1 MGRHPGEGR
10 RGARMLAVVPSGGTM
25 RAVLVTAL
33 VCVASG
39 QYGNNNP
46 VIIHNRLSG
55 LIPKPDT
62 ITGCGPECITDPDC
76 GRGLVC
82 QNQRCV
88 EEPDPCQPNPCGP
101 GALCSVTGNGNA
113 ICRCAPGLIPKP
125 DTITGCGPECVRD
138 PDCAQ
143 GLVCQDQQCVPRPD
157 PCDPSP
163 RGPGAVCQLTGS
175 GNAICRCSPGLIPNP
190 DTITGCKPECIR
202 DPDCQQGFICTNQK
216 FSNRFREGT
225 LLEAGLEVWLLL
237 GP

>member
-46 VIIHNRLSG
+46 VIIHNRLSGGPGHLSLGGRAAPPDPCNPNPCGPGARCSQNSQGTAICQCEPG

-143 GLVCQDQQCVPRPD
+143 GLVCQDQQCVSVSVSVTSTVRT
-157 PCDPSP
+157 
-163 RGPGAVCQLTGS
+163 RQ
-175 GNAICRCSPGLIPNP
+175 
-190 DTITGCKPECIR
+190 DTNEWVA
-202 DPDCQQGFICTNQK
+202 GF
-216 FSNRFREGT
+216 E
-225 LLEAGLEVWLLL
+225 
-237 GP
+237 